1 MPGCASRS
9 LAVVADLNVRNDEI
23 FGTFG
28 NGAST
33 TVRPLASFFSV
44 IFGRFN
50 GRAGPG
56 GGGVFCWATTLVV
69 NSTIAISIFISV
81 LSIRVIRGFT
91 SQGRG
96 RSPCDSSQ
104 PNTSPP
110 LL

>member
-1 MPGCASRS
+1 VSVPSLATEAAICAIPGCAALS
-9 LAVVADLNVRNDEI
+9 LAVVADLNVRIEVI

-33 TVRPLASFFSV
+33 TVSPFASFFSV

-56 GGGVFCWATTLVV
+56 AGGVFCCAKIVV
-69 NSTIAISIFISV
+69 LDSTIAIRILISMP
-81 LSIRVIRGFT
+81 F
-91 SQGRG
+91 
-96 RSPCDSSQ
+96 
-104 PNTSPP
+104 